1 MIYGAINKSIASLVV
16 LPFFIFA
23 LVKVILNFK
32 NKDTKISSE
41 SIKKNFKIFLNG
53 LKATIFVFA
62 KILQFLSVII
72 VVYLLYYL
80 VTDNAA
86 YNKLPSLI
94 NRIESK
100 HNVNVEVDGMMKDDA
115 MVSYYDFI
123 RYGNRGKNAYKS
135 LESAEAFLDKLP
147 EELVNELNSYCVLGD
162 KLKITAT
169 PYQYDG
175 KAGMQ
180 THVYGEEIYL
190 YYSASPVLDI
200 IDHFFYPNEIEE
212 TFSHEFFHALESA
225 VAQAEGNL
233 MRPSYFSDWNH
244 YNPSNFSYDNSYGFV
259 NGYNTKYVF
268 AYNKSANNNAFVS
281 VYSKTYDY
289 EDRAELFE
297 SLCYNDDFT
306 KKSLENE
313 KIAKKTKMLIEYIK
327 EYYPSC
333 KEGSF
338 WEDTYNKY
346 TENNK

>member
-1 MIYGAINKSIASLVV
+1 MKTFIKKLFYPTTIVGKLILLVYFLSLTGLMIYGAINKSISSLVV

-62 KILQFLSVII
+62 KNLPFLSVII

-80 VTDNAA
+80 ITDNA
-86 YNKLPSLI
+86 
-94 NRIESK
+94 
-100 HNVNVEVDGMMKDDA
+100 
-115 MVSYYDFI
+115 
-123 RYGNRGKNAYKS
+123 
-135 LESAEAFLDKLP
+135 
-147 EELVNELNSYCVLGD
+147 
-162 KLKITAT
+162 
-169 PYQYDG
+169 
-175 KAGMQ
+175 
-180 THVYGEEIYL
+180 
-190 YYSASPVLDI
+190 
-200 IDHFFYPNEIEE
+200 
-212 TFSHEFFHALESA
+212 
-225 VAQAEGNL
+225 
-233 MRPSYFSDWNH
+233 
-244 YNPSNFSYDNSYGFV
+244 
-259 NGYNTKYVF
+259 

-338 WEDTYNKY
+338 WEDTYNKF
-346 TENNK
+346 TENNN